1 MIFSIFIKHTVG
13 VVHPTIDRSVMI
25 ERTERRMVLMIPVM
39 RRAIPLMKEITETIR
54 KRMTARNAL
63 EKRCLLTKG

>member
-1 MIFSIFIKHTVG
+1 
-13 VVHPTIDRSVMI
+13 
-25 ERTERRMVLMIPVM
+25 MIPVM
-39 RRAIPLMKEITETIR
+39 RREIPLMKEITETIR